1 MTMNFKTRKRLLKL
15 LCCFIPSRKIRKR
28 VHGSFDKH
36 FYFKAKKAA
45 MLAPQIETLVLGSSH
60 AECGFYE
67 TPRDVNFGIASQDLY
82 YSYQLYM
89 KSLLMFPNLKR
100 VVLFYSDFS
109 DGNEEERSMWLEE
122 SAKYMQ
128 YFGIPPKNPV
138 FYADKQI
145 DLRPKFAPY
154 EVKTPDF
161 DDPYPF
167 PNSGFD
173 TPANGVKTRVE
184 KHLKG
189 AFRGSC
195 QTMFVERIIRSAL
208 EEELDLTIVVAPV
221 RADYLSFVPADA
233 KPFEKLEKLLTKY
246 DGKVRYMNCW
256 RDPDFTDA
264 DFTDCDHLN
273 RGGAQKLTA
282 KIRRPWDA

>member
-1 MTMNFKTRKRLLKL
+1 MNYKLHKKLLKL
-15 LCCFIPSRKIRKR
+15 LCCFVPSRRIRKR
-28 VHGSFDKH
+28 LHGGFDKH
-36 FYFKAKKAA
+36 FYFKAKKTAI
-45 MLAPQIETLVLGSSH
+45 LAPQIETLVVGSSP

-109 DGNEEERSMWLEE
+109 DGNEEERSMFLEE

-145 DLRPKFAPY
+145 DPCPKFAPY

-161 DDPYPF
+161 NDPYPF
-167 PNSGFD
+167 PAAARKS
-173 TPANGVKTRVE
+173 
-184 KHLKG
+184 
-189 AFRGSC
+189 
-195 QTMFVERIIRSAL
+195 
-208 EEELDLTIVVAPV
+208 
-221 RADYLSFVPADA
+221 
-233 KPFEKLEKLLTKY
+233 
-246 DGKVRYMNCW
+246 
-256 RDPDFTDA
+256 
-264 DFTDCDHLN
+264 
-273 RGGAQKLTA
+273 
-282 KIRRPWDA
+282 

>member
-1 MTMNFKTRKRLLKL
+1 
-15 LCCFIPSRKIRKR
+15 
-28 VHGSFDKH
+28 
-36 FYFKAKKAA
+36 
-45 MLAPQIETLVLGSSH
+45 MLAPQIDTVVVGSSH
-60 AECGFYE
+60 AFYGFYE
-67 TPRDVNFGIASQDLY
+67 TPNDANFGVASQDLY

-122 SAKYMQ
+122 SVKYMQ

-145 DLRPKFAPY
+145 NLCPKFAPY

-161 DDPYPF
+161 NDPYPF
-167 PNSGFD
+167 PSPENDPS
-173 TPANGVKTRVE
+173 PEEVKIRVE

-189 AFRGSC
+189 AFRGSN
-195 QTMFVERIIRSAL
+195 QTAFVERIIRSVLA
-208 EEELDLTIVVAPV
+208 EGLDLTIVVAPV
-221 RADYLSFVPADA
+221 RADYLSFMPADA
-233 KPFEKLEKLLTKY
+233 KPFEKLENLLKKY
-246 DGKVRYMNCW
+246 DGKVRYLNCLS
-256 RDPDFTDA
+256 DSDFTDA

-273 RGGAQKLTA
+273 RDGAQKLTA
-282 KIRRPWDA
+282 KIRRSWNG

>member
-1 MTMNFKTRKRLLKL
+1 MNYKLHKKLLKL
-15 LCCFIPSRKIRKR
+15 LCCFVPSRRIRKR
-28 VHGSFDKH
+28 LHGGFDKH

-45 MLAPQIETLVLGSSH
+45 ILAPQIETLVVGSSH

-109 DGNEEERSMWLEE
+109 DGNEEERSMFLKE

-145 DLRPKFAPY
+145 DLCPQFAPY

-167 PNSGFD
+167 PAPVVFNMPEN
-173 TPANGVKTRVE
+173 TVKTRVE

-189 AFRGSC
+189 AFRGSN
-195 QTMFVERIIRSAL
+195 QTMFVERIIRSVL
-208 EEELDLTIVVAPV
+208 EEGLDLTIVVAPV

-233 KPFEKLEKLLTKY
+233 KPFEKLENLLKKY
-246 DGKVRYMNCW
+246 DGKVRYLNCW
-256 RDPDFTDA
+256 RDA

-273 RGGAQKLTA
+273 RGGAEKLTA
-282 KIRRPWDA
+282 KIRSARNG

>member
-1 MTMNFKTRKRLLKL
+1 MNYKLHKKLLKL
-15 LCCFIPSRKIRKR
+15 LCCFVPSRRIRKR
-28 VHGSFDKH
+28 LLGGFDKH

-45 MLAPQIETLVLGSSH
+45 ILAPQIETLVVGSSH

-67 TPRDVNFGIASQDLY
+67 TPRDINFGIPSQDLY

-109 DGNEEERSMWLEE
+109 DGNEEERSMFLEE

-145 DLRPKFAPY
+145 DLCPKFAPY

-167 PNSGFD
+167 PF
-173 TPANGVKTRVE
+173 PANAPSPESVKIRVE

-189 AFRGSC
+189 AFRGSN
-195 QTMFVERIIRSAL
+195 QTMFVERIIRSVL
-208 EEELDLTIVVAPV
+208 EEGLDLTIVVAPV

-233 KPFEKLEKLLTKY
+233 KPFEKLENLLKKY
-246 DGKVRYMNCW
+246 DGKVRYLNCW
-256 RDPDFTDA
+256 RDTDFTDA

-273 RGGAQKLTA
+273 RSGAEKLTA
-282 KIRRPWDA
+282 KIRSTRNG

>member
-1 MTMNFKTRKRLLKL
+1 MNYKLHKKLLKL
-15 LCCFIPSRKIRKR
+15 LCCFVPSRRIRKR
-28 VHGSFDKH
+28 LHGGFDKH

-45 MLAPQIETLVLGSSH
+45 MLAPQIETLVVGSSH

-109 DGNEEERSMWLEE
+109 DGNEEERSMFLEE

-145 DLRPKFAPY
+145 DLCPKFAPY

-167 PNSGFD
+167 PAPVFNMPEN
-173 TPANGVKTRVE
+173 TVKTRVE

-189 AFRGSC
+189 AFRGSS

-208 EEELDLTIVVAPV
+208 TEGLDLTIVVAPA

-233 KPFEKLEKLLTKY
+233 KPFEKLENLLKKY
-246 DGKVRYMNCW
+246 DGKVRYLNCW
-256 RDPDFTDA
+256 RDADFTDA

-273 RGGAQKLTA
+273 RSGAEKLTA
-282 KIRRPWDA
+282 KIRSARNG

>member
-1 MTMNFKTRKRLLKL
+1 MNFKMRKRLLKL
-15 LCCFIPSRKIRKR
+15 LCCFIPSRRIRKR
-28 VHGSFDKH
+28 VHGSFDRY
-36 FYFKAKKAA
+36 FYFKAKKSAL
-45 MLAPQIETLVLGSSH
+45 LAPQIRTIVIGSSH
-60 AECGFYE
+60 ARVGFYE
-67 TPRDVNFGIASQDLY
+67 TPEDINFGIDSQDLY
-82 YSYQLYM
+82 YSHQLYM

-109 DGNEEERSMWLEE
+109 DGNEEERSKMIEE
-122 SAKYMQ
+122 TVKYMQ

-138 FYADKQI
+138 FYADQQI
-145 DLRPKFAPY
+145 DLCPKFAPY

-167 PNSGFD
+167 PF
-173 TPANGVKTRVE
+173 PAHDPSPESVKTRVE

-189 AFRGSC
+189 AFRGSS

-208 EEELDLTIVVAPV
+208 TEGLDLTIVVAPV

-233 KPFEKLEKLLTKY
+233 KPFEKLENLLKKY
-246 DGKVRYMNCW
+246 DGKVRYLNCW
-256 RDPDFTDA
+256 RDPDFTDT

-273 RGGAQKLTA
+273 RDGAQKLTA
-282 KIRRPWDA
+282 KIRRLRDA

>member
-1 MTMNFKTRKRLLKL
+1 MNYKLRKNLLKL
-15 LCCFIPSRKIRKR
+15 VCCFVPSRRIRKEIR
-28 VHGSFDKH
+28 GNFDKR

-45 MLAPQIETLVLGSSH
+45 VLAPRIDTVVVGSSH
-60 AECGFYE
+60 AFYGFYE
-67 TPRDVNFGIASQDLY
+67 TPNDANFGVASQDLY

-122 SAKYMQ
+122 SVKYMQ

-145 DLRPKFAPY
+145 NLCPKFAPY

-161 DDPYPF
+161 NDPYPF
-167 PNSGFD
+167 PSPENEPS
-173 TPANGVKTRVE
+173 PEEVKIRVE

-189 AFRGSC
+189 AFRGSN
-195 QTMFVERIIRSAL
+195 QTAFVERIIRSVLA
-208 EEELDLTIVVAPV
+208 EGLDLTIVVAPV
-221 RADYLSFVPADA
+221 RADYLSFMPADA
-233 KPFEKLEKLLTKY
+233 KPFEKLENLLKKY
-246 DGKVRYMNCW
+246 DGKVRYLNCLS
-256 RDPDFTDA
+256 DSDFTDA

-273 RGGAQKLTA
+273 RDGAQKLTA
-282 KIRRPWDA
+282 KIRRSWNG